1 MGKLKVHELRTKN
14 KGDLA
19 KQLEEL
25 KTELAALRV
34 AKVTGGAA
42 SKLSKMCAAPPR
54 CAAVAAAAEGPH
66 GPSAEG
72 SHGRSAARAP
82 ARPDNRRGRRF
93 SRAPRAPRARSKVVR
108 KSIARVLTV
117 INQTQKQQ
125 LRIFYKDKV
134 RDPPRRLAAAGG
146 PGRRPSPGATAVT
159 LSPHPRAR
167 PPAPTPPPPA
177 PRRSPP
183 RPPAAPQDHI
193 PLDLRKKQTR
203 AIRHSLTKAEKA
215 MKTQKQAKKL
225 KHFPQRKYAVKA

>member
-1 MGKLKVHELRTKN
+1 M
-14 KGDLA
+14 
-19 KQLEEL
+19 
-25 KTELAALRV
+25 
-34 AKVTGGAA
+34 
-42 SKLSKMCAAPPR
+42 
-54 CAAVAAAAEGPH
+54 
-66 GPSAEG
+66 
-72 SHGRSAARAP
+72 
-82 ARPDNRRGRRF
+82 
-93 SRAPRAPRARSKVVR
+93 VR

-125 LRIFYKDKV
+125 LRIFYTDKV
-134 RDPPRRLAAAGG
+134 REPPRRLAAAGG

-159 LSPHPRAR
+159 LSPHPRAAR
-167 PPAPTPPPPA
+167 GRPPPPA